1 MNIKHNQSS
10 EDYLESILM
19 LSAEKAVV
27 HRIDVAKR
35 MNVSQPAVNKAM
47 KILVDKQYIYEDGKH
62 LYLTSQGKEYAEKIY
77 EKHCI
82 IRDFLSS
89 LGVSPQ
95 NAQADAC
102 NMEHLV
108 SEETFEKMKDFLSQ
122 K

>member
-47 KILVDKQYIYEDGKH
+47 KILVDKQYIYEATRGEDGRIGFQC
-62 LYLTSQGKEYAEKIY
+62 YLPQRTAIILKKI
-77 EKHCI
+77 
-82 IRDFLSS
+82 
-89 LGVSPQ
+89 
-95 NAQADAC
+95 
-102 NMEHLV
+102 
-108 SEETFEKMKDFLSQ
+108 
-122 K
+122 

>member
-1 MNIKHNQSS
+1 MNVKHNQSS

-19 LSAEKAVV
+19 LSAERTVV

-82 IRDFLSS
+82 IRNFLSS

-95 NAQADAC
+95 NAEADAC